1 MTENKKLKVVFAPGS
16 FDNFDGT
23 QEELDEMLA
32 EIHRL
37 VDTGEL
43 FERSTA
49 LTEDSF
55 DELDEEIKVK
65 LIEAMDSIEDEDFDK
80 SSARKLH

>member
-1 MTENKKLKVVFAPGS
+1 MSIDKKVKVVFAPGS

-23 QEELDEMLA
+23 QEELDEMIA
-32 EIHRL
+32 EIQRL

-43 FERSTA
+43 FERSSPVS
-49 LTEDSF
+49 EDDL

-65 LIEAMDSIEDEDFDK
+65 LIEAMDLIEDDDFHD
-80 SSARKLH
+80 SSSRKLH

>member
-80 SSARKLH
+80 STAKKLH

>member
-43 FERSTA
+43 FERATA

>member
-80 SSARKLH
+80 STARKLH

>member
-37 VDTGEL
+37 VDSGEL